1 MANLSDNRPVYNKT
15 FSHKKPKGGKM
26 KVGSLVSLT
35 WNDNIKRVGV
45 IVYIKANWGK
55 VFWTTGD
62 YGWYDQRKLTEE
74 TCK

>member
-1 MANLSDNRPVYNKT
+1 
-15 FSHKKPKGGKM
+15 M